1 MLKMVKSFQGER
13 ASDGKQQISQKSL
26 VSDFMTTKLIT
37 FRPQDSMEEVMNKLV
52 KHKISGGPVVNES
65 NELVGIISEG
75 DCLKEITKRKYH
87 NSPESV
93 GMVKDHMATNI
104 ETISPDTD
112 IFDAAQQFLSKHFRR
127 FPVLR
132 DGKLVGQISQKDI
145 MKAVLNLKSNTW

>member
-13 ASDGKQQISQKSL
+13 AADSKKTISQKNL

-37 FRPQDSMEEVMNKLV
+37 FHPDDPMDVVMNKLV
-52 KHKISGGPVVNES
+52 KHKISGGPVVNDK

-87 NSPESV
+87 NSPESA
-93 GMVKDHMATNI
+93 GLVKDHMAKNV
-104 ETISPDTD
+104 ETISEDTD

-132 DGKLVGQISQKDI
+132 EGKLVGQISQKDI
-145 MKAVLNLKSNTW
+145 MKAVLNLKGNTW